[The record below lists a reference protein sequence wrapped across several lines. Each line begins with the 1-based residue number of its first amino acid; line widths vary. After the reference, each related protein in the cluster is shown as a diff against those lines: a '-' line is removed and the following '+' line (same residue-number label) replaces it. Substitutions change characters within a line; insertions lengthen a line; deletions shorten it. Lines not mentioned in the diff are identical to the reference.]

1 MVNEMGNTFKNMGH
15 LKAVSELEEE
25 LEGNTSQ
32 IHSRLKPFSLKVP
45 QHVLESLE
53 FLAETMGVSRSA
65 LIVNIFDQ
73 YLGQVTYVYLDG
85 YNGLGTPEA
94 PPEVVVSEDLQE
106 RLKNSEIS
114 ESAKQ
119 YLKDGVYHVA
129 FGM

>member
-1 MVNEMGNTFKNMGH
+1 MD
-15 LKAVSELEEE
+15 
-25 LEGNTSQ
+25 
-32 IHSRLKPFSLKVP
+32 
-45 QHVLESLE
+45 

-73 YLGQVTYVYLDG
+73 YLGQVTYEYLDG

-94 PPEVVVSEDLQE
+94 PPEVVVSEDLEE

-119 YLKDGVYHVA
+119 YLKDGVHYVA